1 MDGNRARLDWGGS
14 ASSGPRRILRRA
26 FSRTPGTKGSHS
38 GRSLFFVLGA
48 VYTAAGQDN
57 SESNPRYVTISV
69 SGPSS
74 VTVGQSADFTIS
86 TNAAGAGYSWMVI

>member
-1 MDGNRARLDWGGS
+1 MDGNRARLDGGGS

-57 SESNPRYVTISV
+57 SESDPRYVTISV
-69 SGPSS
+69 
-74 VTVGQSADFTIS
+74 VDHHV
-86 TNAAGAGYSWMVI
+86 